1 MFTHLLVMV
10 TSPFEEENIEWDEK
24 PPTQKQTNKQSQIK
38 VYRAKTG
45 GDSTP
50 NQMLLKCIQ
59 VFEEYLMHI
68 LSVKDKKSVIKKN
81 SLKIQIYFMI
91 VAIQQTKTVFSDTLS
106 FIFFFYDYPGI
117 DPDNFLKEA

>member
-1 MFTHLLVMV
+1 
-10 TSPFEEENIEWDEK
+10 
-24 PPTQKQTNKQSQIK
+24 
-38 VYRAKTG
+38 
-45 GDSTP
+45 
-50 NQMLLKCIQ
+50 MLLKCIQ

-106 FIFFFYDYPGI
+106 FIFFSMIIQGLTQTIFSRRPI
-117 DPDNFLKEA
+117 